1 MGGISVRLPA
11 QVERALDQEAE
22 LSQRNRSELVREAV
36 GEYLDRRRKQ
46 RQLEEMKAAARTAYA
61 EPSLRAEDQRLQAD
75 FEEADGL
82 DEADDVQAPESPWW
96 Q

>member
-11 QVERALDQEAE
+11 QVERALDEEAE

-36 GEYLDRRRKQ
+36 GEYLDRRRRQ
-46 RQLEEMKAAARTAYA
+46 RQLEEMKAAARMAYT
-61 EPSLRAEDQRLQAD
+61 EPSLRAAEQRMQAD
-75 FEEADGL
+75 FDAADGL

>member
-36 GEYLDRRRKQ
+36 GEYLDRRHKQ

-75 FEEADGL
+75 FEEANGL

>member
-11 QVERALDQEAE
+11 DVERALDQEAE

-61 EPSLRAEDQRLQAD
+61 EPSLCAEDQRLQAD
-75 FEEADGL
+75 FEEADAL